1 MYIHFP
7 HPVLWPTKSTA
18 YTPWTAP
25 SKASGWPF
33 SLRVQGVRAAHFLT
47 LLLGFALAALLLLIV
62 DQPRG
67 ASSPTNSGVA
77 LENRSSLT
85 FAGRVDPSIP
95 QTETVRFVDQDS
107 SENVSF

>member
-1 MYIHFP
+1 MHIHFP

-25 SKASGWPF
+25 PKASGWPS
-33 SLRVQGVRAAHFLT
+33 SLRVQGVKAAHFLT

-67 ASSPTNSGVA
+67 ASLSTNGRVE
-77 LENRSSLT
+77 LENRPSLT
-85 FAGRVDPSIP
+85 FAGRIDPSIP
-95 QTETVRFVDQDS
+95 KTETVRFVDQDG
-107 SENVSF
+107 SESGSF

>member
-1 MYIHFP
+1 MHIHFP

-25 SKASGWPF
+25 SKASGWPS
-33 SLRVQGVRAAHFLT
+33 SLRVQGLKVRHFST

-67 ASSPTNSGVA
+67 ASFSTNGGVA
-77 LENRSSLT
+77 LENRPSLT

-95 QTETVRFVDQDS
+95 QTETVRFVEQDS
-107 SENVSF
+107 SESGSF